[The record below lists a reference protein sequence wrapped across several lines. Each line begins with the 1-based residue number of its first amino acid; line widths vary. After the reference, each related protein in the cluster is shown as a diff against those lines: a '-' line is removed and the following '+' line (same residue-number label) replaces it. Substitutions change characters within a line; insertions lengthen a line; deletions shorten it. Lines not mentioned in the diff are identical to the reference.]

1 MTTVQAKIQAPGA
14 PHSRTGI
21 ELHKVTVRNR
31 LEPRREP
38 WWGAPIARGRHVGL
52 RVNEGAAPTW
62 IARLYADDGSGR
74 KTQQYHSLG
83 VLTPEFDYDQ
93 AVAKAREW
101 FKLRDGGVKTDDVVT
116 VADACR
122 AYVEERRRS
131 KSEDCANDAAARFER
146 SVYGRKEGERAKA
159 KAIDPNGI
167 SRVPLA
173 RLRAERIREW
183 RDGLM
188 LEKEGGRAPSPGAVN
203 RTLTAFKAALNL
215 AVHDRHASAELT
227 MELRRVK
234 PLPGGKKRRDLYLD
248 LKQRRAL
255 LKAATG
261 AARDLI
267 EAAILTG
274 ARAGELV
281 KATRSQFDSRT
292 KSMTFI
298 TGKGNDG
305 PRSRTVPISADAVTL
320 FTRLAEGKGA
330 NDRLFLRDD
339 GTPWAHSDWDES
351 VREAAKAAKLPAE
364 PRTGV
369 CLYSLRHAFIT
380 QALTKGMSTLDVAR
394 MVGTSIMMIEKNYGH
409 LVASAARRRLAK
421 VAML

>member
-1 MTTVQAKIQAPGA
+1 MAQKDHNIISPTGRSKLPIRVHEPYW
-14 PHSRTGI
+14 RT
-21 ELHKVTVRNR
+21 LD
-31 LEPRREP
+31 
-38 WWGAPIARGRHVGL
+38 RGRALGF
-52 RVNEGAAPTW
+52 RKIAADRGTW
-62 IARLYADDGSGR
+62 IARMRPEDGGAKYEYKPLDDVSE
-74 KTQQYHSLG
+74 T
-83 VLTPEFDYDQ
+83 FDYKQ
-93 AVAKAREW
+93 AEEAAKKWFADKVA
-101 FKLRDGGVKTDDVVT
+101 GVKSGVVVT

-146 SVYGRKEGERAKA
+146 SVYGRKEGEREKA
-159 KAIDPNGI
+159 RAIDLNGI

-173 RLRAERIREW
+173 KLRAERIREW
-183 RDGLM
+183 RDSLM
-188 LEKEGGRAPSPGAVN
+188 LEKEGGRAPSPGAAN
-203 RTLTAFKAALNL
+203 RTLTALKAALNL
-215 AVHDRHASAELT
+215 AVHDRHASAELA

-292 KSMTFI
+292 KSMSFKGK
-298 TGKGNDG
+298 TG
-305 PRSRTVPISADAVTL
+305 SRTVPISAAAVKL
-320 FTRLAEGKGA
+320 FNRLAEGKGA
-330 NDRLFLRDD
+330 DDRLFLRDD

-351 VREAAKAAKLPAE
+351 VREAAKAAELPAE

-409 LVASAARRRLAK
+409 LVASAARLRLAK